1 MKVFGRSDRGI
12 SSRHIHIVSE
22 RTSANRRVQ
31 PGDVQF
37 LRDSGAPG
45 GLIKS
50 AEGMVSTDL
59 DGAAQPGDTSS
70 QQERRLPG

>member
-1 MKVFGRSDRGI
+1 MKVFGRSDHGI

-22 RTSANRRVQ
+22 QTSANRRVQ

-45 GLIKS
+45 GLIKAAEAIVS
-50 AEGMVSTDL
+50 AELSE
-59 DGAAQPGDTSS
+59 AAQPGDTSK
-70 QQERRLPG
+70 PAGG